1 MFPVADRDDLPQAAK
16 RTGQSFGGK
25 NELAC

>member
-1 MFPVADRDDLPQAAK
+1 MLPVADRGDLLQIAK

>member
-1 MFPVADRDDLPQAAK
+1 MSPVADRDGLPQVAK

>member
-1 MFPVADRDDLPQAAK
+1 MLPVADRDDLPQVAK
-16 RTGQSFGGK
+16 RTGQSFGSK

>member
-1 MFPVADRDDLPQAAK
+1 MLPVADRDDLPQIAK

>member
-1 MFPVADRDDLPQAAK
+1 MFPVADRDGLPQVAK

-25 NELAC
+25 NDLAC